1 MKRGA
6 SIWRK
11 VSQEKHCLQRRAS
24 IKCTARVCWNTQPLL
39 LVPNMI
45 AHSMSKSINLF
56 YSSTFSFCKNKTSM
70 ASCIASHVQI
80 LDVY

>member
-11 VSQEKHCLQRRAS
+11 VSQWTWFTTLHDPKVRKEKHCLQRRAS

-45 AHSMSKSINLF
+45 AHSMSKSIYLF
-56 YSSTFSFCKNKTSM
+56 
-70 ASCIASHVQI
+70 
-80 LDVY
+80 